1 MAESRGHLVFAC
13 GDSLYAVPA
22 ERAQEVVSLPALT
35 RVPGA
40 PPHLLGVFA
49 HRGEVI
55 PVIDLAHLTGARV
68 TEASRRAVLVRVAR
82 GGLALTATRV
92 SGVSVL
98 QGPFDPM
105 GTSGVQAHLGGP
117 VTAPAGQVAVI
128 EPEGFFEFLSRG
140 A

>member
-1 MAESRGHLVFAC
+1 MFAC
-13 GDSLYAVPA
+13 GESLYAVPA

-40 PPHLLGVFA
+40 PAHLLGVFA
-49 HRGEVI
+49 HRGEVV
-55 PVIDLAHLTGARV
+55 PVIDLAHLTGAKV
-68 TEASRRAVLVRVAR
+68 TEASRRAVLIRVPR

-92 SGVSVL
+92 AGVSVL
-98 QGPFDPM
+98 QGPFDPL
-105 GTSGVQAHLGGP
+105 GTTGVQAHLTGP
-117 VTAPAGQVAVI
+117 ATAPAGQVAVI